1 MTEPDR
7 TGGSSLVQTGPQFRS
22 GPDTHVAV
30 APVVLLGGVL
40 ASNALGEMSA
50 KEFTDE
56 KDVAEV
62 IEYMT
67 VVTDQQIL
75 AAPLYWV
82 SPGVHLSAMMSLL
95 LFSR

>member
-1 MTEPDR
+1 MLPRQDEHQDQVDQR
-7 TGGSSLVQTGPQFRS
+7 VILHAVLL
-22 GPDTHVAV
+22 HEAV

-62 IEYMT
+62 EEKKHMLA
-67 VVTDQQIL
+67 VTKHGWTWI
-75 AAPLYWV
+75 A
-82 SPGVHLSAMMSLL
+82 
-95 LFSR
+95 